1 MLMVEPRSYFKAR
14 FLLEG
19 TKFGALSPIRKL
31 VKSISPFYFIVLVFV
46 LGTITSCSSK
56 RKKEAEARQ
65 QQGNAAR
72 PPARVDAYVVQTR
85 TISESI
91 EVPGSIVADESTE
104 IHPEISGR
112 ITQLYIR
119 EGAYVNKGAVLARLY
134 DADLQ
139 AQKRKI
145 QVQLQIAQKTEER
158 YEELQKIGGIS
169 KQDYDIT
176 RLNVSNLRA
185 DLDIVNTDIS
195 RTLIRAPFR
204 GKLGLKE
211 VSTGAFVTPSSVITT
226 IQKTS
231 DLRLDFNVPEK
242 YISEIKK
249 GQIVNFTV
257 EGQDGGYTAVVVA
270 TESGIAEENRSLT
283 VRATVRGVEQGL
295 VPGAFAKVKLSFAPD
310 PNALMIPTHAVIPQA
325 RGKKVYVYNNG
336 TADFVEVTTGIRDSS
351 MIQITSGLSQGD
363 TVIVTGLLSLR
374 PESKVI
380 VRQITN
386 SSTKK
391 S

>member
-1 MLMVEPRSYFKAR
+1 MAHFM
-14 FLLEG
+14 
-19 TKFGALSPIRKL
+19 
-31 VKSISPFYFIVLVFV
+31 
-46 LGTITSCSSK
+46 
-56 RKKEAEARQ
+56 
-65 QQGNAAR
+65 
-72 PPARVDAYVVQTR
+72 
-85 TISESI
+85 
-91 EVPGSIVADESTE
+91 
-104 IHPEISGR
+104 
-112 ITQLYIR
+112 
-119 EGAYVNKGAVLARLY
+119 
-134 DADLQ
+134 
-139 AQKRKI
+139 
-145 QVQLQIAQKTEER
+145 
-158 YEELQKIGGIS
+158 
-169 KQDYDIT
+169 
-176 RLNVSNLRA
+176 
-185 DLDIVNTDIS
+185 
-195 RTLIRAPFR
+195 
-204 GKLGLKE
+204 GKLRLKE
-211 VSTGAFVTPSSVITT
+211 VRKGAFVTPSSVITT

-270 TESGIAEENRSLT
+270 TASGIAEENRSLT